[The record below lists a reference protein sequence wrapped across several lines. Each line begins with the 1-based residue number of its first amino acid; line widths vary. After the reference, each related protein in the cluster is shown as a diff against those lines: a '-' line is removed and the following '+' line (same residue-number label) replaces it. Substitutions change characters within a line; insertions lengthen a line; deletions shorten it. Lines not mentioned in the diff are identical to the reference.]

1 MKKILHIVIALSV
14 ICSIILVP
22 VDWSAKA
29 DGNKKRDDLIKS
41 VSFYNSNGQN
51 VTAKE
56 NYNEKLNYFLEV
68 AFGGNA
74 FQKGDYF
81 NIALSSDAL
90 LYTEKAYDL
99 KVDIDPTAV
108 TNEQVVGK
116 VTVEKMNGSPT
127 LHFVFTEDSESFF
140 INSFDASF
148 KIQVM
153 PAHGDKNVINLSYSG
168 AAKNFKNIGTS
179 SVEWN
184 VNMADDW
191 PPVGI
196 SDFSKKSGD
205 LYHAILVYEKPSSKV
220 NYETEILV
228 SYPLFEKRIPL
239 GNVQNIK
246 IEVWDEAKEIYR
258 AGVAGV
264 DYGTITYDVGT
275 PFVGGPIFQMN
286 CTIPFKGISTKTR
299 VSFDIDTNVDGKP
312 GTTDPYLVSLSS
324 VSSAT
329 KSLEFYPVNN
339 ADTKMTAAFFGKVT
353 TRFEDELGNPV
364 TFDDYSTVTTRGK
377 VNQDGKFEIAEPFL
391 HNSVQNVDKH
401 AYDTLLDT
409 NKYKLL
415 EVTSPNKLS
424 ETADNLSIQ
433 IKRGYQ
439 NDVLYKV
446 KALQK
451 PVISALPEIEYS
463 KTVNRTMEEFLE
475 DVEAKTDIPADID
488 CDLTNVKWG
497 VPGDYL
503 VLITAVNEDNQA
515 ADPVPVTIKISKN
528 PAPIITV
535 DPEITYDKTVTKEE
549 RTLLNEVNAR
559 TNDGSPITSNINDK
573 VKWGVPGDYEVTLN
587 AVNEDGVAA
596 EAKTFIVRILKSPAP
611 IITVD
616 PEITYPK
623 TITKTEAE
631 LLQEVNAQTNDGSPL
646 VSDMNDKVK
655 WGVPGDY
662 EVTLNAINEDSVAAE
677 AKTFIVR
684 ILKSPA
690 PIITVDPEITYDST
704 IIKNETEL
712 LKEVRAETNDN
723 SAITSDTLD
732 KVKWQ
737 TPGNYTVTLNAIN
750 EDGIPANPVT
760 FIVHIVEAQKAPIII
775 EENPAG
781 TPTKPTKQ
789 KNKENTVSKKK
800 TQLPRTG
807 DTHSKAILGGVL
819 CLGAWFFFRKK

>member
-29 DGNKKRDDLIKS
+29 DGNNKRDDLIKS

-68 AFGGNA
+68 AFGGNS

-81 NIALSSDAL
+81 NITLSSDAL

-116 VTVEKMNGSPT
+116 VTVEKINGSPT

-140 INSFDASF
+140 VNSFDASF

-184 VNMADDW
+184 VNMASDW

-339 ADTKMTAAFFGKVT
+339 AVTQMTATFFGKVT

-364 TFDDYSTVTTRGK
+364 TFDNYSTVTTPGK

-439 NDVLYKV
+439 NDVLYKI

-463 KTVNRTMEEFLE
+463 KTVSRTMEEFLE
-475 DVEAKTDIPADID
+475 DVEAKTDIPAGID

-497 VPGDYL
+497 VPGDYP

-528 PAPIITV
+528 PAPVITV

-549 RTLLNEVNAR
+549 STLLNEVNAR
-559 TNDGSPITSNINDK
+559 TNDGSTITSNINDK

-587 AVNEDGVAA
+587 AINEDGVAA

-646 VSDMNDKVK
+646 VSDMNDQVK

-662 EVTLNAINEDSVAAE
+662 EVTLNAVNEDGVAAE

-712 LKEVRAETNDN
+712 LKEVRAKTNDN
-723 SAITSDTLD
+723 SAITSDAPD

-737 TPGNYTVTLNAIN
+737 TPGSYTVTLNAVN
-750 EDGIPANPVT
+750 EDGIPADPVT
-760 FIVHIVEAQKAPIII
+760 FIVHIVEAKKAPIVI

-807 DTHSKAILGGVL
+807 DTQSKAILGGVL
-819 CLGAWFFFRKK
+819 CLGAWFLCRKK

>member
-22 VDWSAKA
+22 VDWYAKA
-29 DGNKKRDDLIKS
+29 DGNNKRDDLIKS

-81 NIALSSDAL
+81 NITLSSDAL

-116 VTVEKMNGSPT
+116 VTVEKINGSLT

-184 VNMADDW
+184 VNMASDW

-196 SDFSKKSGD
+196 SDFSKISGD

-339 ADTKMTAAFFGKVT
+339 ADAKITATFFGKVT

-364 TFDDYSTVTTRGK
+364 TFDDYSTVTTPGK
-377 VNQDGKFEIAEPFL
+377 VSQDGKFEIAEPFL

-439 NDVLYKV
+439 NDVLYKI

-528 PAPIITV
+528 PAPVITV

-549 RTLLNEVNAR
+549 STLLNEVNAR
-559 TNDGSPITSNINDK
+559 TNDGSTITSNINDK

-655 WGVPGDY
+655 WSVPGDY
-662 EVTLNAINEDSVAAE
+662 EVTLNAINEDGVAAE

-750 EDGIPANPVT
+750 EDGIPADPVT
-760 FIVHIVEAQKAPIII
+760 FIVHIVEAQKAPIVI

-807 DTHSKAILGGVL
+807 DTQSKAILGGVL
-819 CLGAWFFFRKK
+819 CLGAWFLCRKK

>member
-29 DGNKKRDDLIKS
+29 GGNNKRDDLIKS

-68 AFGGNA
+68 AFGGNS

-81 NIALSSDAL
+81 NITLSSDAL

-116 VTVEKMNGSPT
+116 VTVEKINGSPT

-196 SDFSKKSGD
+196 SDFSKISGD

-258 AGVAGV
+258 VGVAGV

-339 ADTKMTAAFFGKVT
+339 AVTQMTATFFGKVT

-364 TFDDYSTVTTRGK
+364 TFDNYSTVITPGK

-439 NDVLYKV
+439 NDVLYKI

-528 PAPIITV
+528 PAPVITV
-535 DPEITYDKTVTKEE
+535 DPEIIYDKTVTKEE
-549 RTLLNEVNAR
+549 STLLNEVNAR
-559 TNDGSPITSNINDK
+559 TNDGSTITSNINDK

-596 EAKTFIVRILKSPAP
+596 ESKTFIVRILKSPAP

-662 EVTLNAINEDSVAAE
+662 EVTLNAINEDGVAAE

-690 PIITVDPEITYDST
+690 PIITVDPEITYDSSV
-704 IIKNETEL
+704 IKDEREL
-712 LKEVRAETNDN
+712 LKDVHARSSDG
-723 SAITSDTLD
+723 SVLTSDSQV
-732 KVKWQ
+732 KVKWKK
-737 TPGNYTVTLNAIN
+737 TGSYTVTLNAVN
-750 EDGIPANPVT
+750 EDGISANSVQFT
-760 FIVHIVEAQKAPIII
+760 VHIVDAKAIPVVI
-775 EENPAG
+775 EEKPES
-781 TPTKPTKQ
+781 TPKPDTKEKVVI
-789 KNKENTVSKKK
+789 KKEK
-800 TQLPRTG
+800 LPKTG
-807 DTHSKAILGGVL
+807 DTNTKTILSGIF
-819 CLGAWFFFRKK
+819 CLGAWYLLRRK

>member
-1 MKKILHIVIALSV
+1 MKKILHIIIALSV

-29 DGNKKRDDLIKS
+29 DGNNKRDDLIKS
-41 VSFYNSNGQN
+41 VSFYKSDGQN

-68 AFGGNA
+68 AFGGNS

-81 NIALSSDAL
+81 NITLSSDAL
-90 LYTEKAYDL
+90 LSTEKAYDL
-99 KVDIDPTAV
+99 KVDVDPTAV

-116 VTVEKMNGSPT
+116 VTVEKINGSPT

-140 INSFDASF
+140 IKSFDASF

-179 SVEWN
+179 SVELN
-184 VNMADDW
+184 VNMASDW

-196 SDFSKKSGD
+196 KDFTKKSGD

-246 IEVWDEAKEIYR
+246 IEVWDEVKEIYR
-258 AGVAGV
+258 VGVAGV

-339 ADTKMTAAFFGKVT
+339 ADTKMTAALFGKVT

-364 TFDDYSTVTTRGK
+364 TFDDYSTVTTPGK
-377 VNQDGKFEIAEPFL
+377 VNQDGKFEITEPFL

-401 AYDTLLDT
+401 AYDSLLNT

-433 IKRGYQ
+433 IKQGYQ
-439 NDVLYKV
+439 NDVLYKI

-475 DVEAKTDIPADID
+475 DVEAKTDIPADIK

-497 VPGDYL
+497 VPGDYP

-528 PAPIITV
+528 PAPVITV
-535 DPEITYDKTVTKEE
+535 DPEITYDKTVTKDGS
-549 RTLLNEVNAR
+549 TLLNEVNAR
-559 TNDGSPITSNINDK
+559 TNDDSTITSNINDK

-623 TITKTEAE
+623 TVTKTEAE
-631 LLQEVNAQTNDGSPL
+631 LLQAVNAQTNDGSPL
-646 VSDMNDKVK
+646 VSNMNDKVK

-662 EVTLNAINEDSVAAE
+662 EVTLNAVNEDGVAAE

-690 PIITVDPEITYDST
+690 PIITVDPEVTYDST

-712 LKEVRAETNDN
+712 LKDVRAETNDN
-723 SAITSDTLD
+723 SAITSDAPD

-737 TPGNYTVTLNAIN
+737 TPGSYTVTLNAVN
-750 EDGIPANPVT
+750 EDGIPADPVT
-760 FIVHIVEAQKAPIII
+760 FIVHIVEAKKAPIVI
-775 EENPAG
+775 EENPAE
-781 TPTKPTKQ
+781 TPTKPSKH
-789 KNKENTVSKKK
+789 KPKEKIVIKK
-800 TQLPRTG
+800 TTKLPRTG
-807 DTHSKAILGGVL
+807 DTQSKAILGGVL
-819 CLGAWFFFRKK
+819 CLGAWFLFRKK

>member
-1 MKKILHIVIALSV
+1 MKKILHIIIALSV

-22 VDWSAKA
+22 VDWSVKA
-29 DGNKKRDDLIKS
+29 DGNNKRDDLIKS
-41 VSFYNSNGQN
+41 VSFYKSDGQN

-68 AFGGNA
+68 AFGGNS

-81 NIALSSDAL
+81 NITLSSDAL
-90 LYTEKAYDL
+90 LSTEKAYDL
-99 KVDIDPTAV
+99 KVDVDPTAV

-116 VTVEKMNGSPT
+116 VTVEKINGSPT

-140 INSFDASF
+140 MKNFDANF

-179 SVEWN
+179 SVELN
-184 VNMADDW
+184 VNMASDW

-196 SDFSKKSGD
+196 KDFTKKSGD

-246 IEVWDEAKEIYR
+246 IEVWDEVKEIYR
-258 AGVAGV
+258 VGVAGV

-339 ADTKMTAAFFGKVT
+339 DDTKMTAAFFGKVT

-364 TFDDYSTVTTRGK
+364 TFDDYSTVTTPGK
-377 VNQDGKFEIAEPFL
+377 VNQDGKFEITEPFL

-401 AYDTLLDT
+401 AYDSLLNT

-433 IKRGYQ
+433 IKQGYQ
-439 NDVLYKV
+439 NDVLYKI

-475 DVEAKTDIPADID
+475 DVEAKTDIPADIK

-497 VPGDYL
+497 VPGDYP

-528 PAPIITV
+528 PAPVITV
-535 DPEITYDKTVTKEE
+535 DPEITYDKTVTKDES
-549 RTLLNEVNAR
+549 TLLNEVNAR
-559 TNDGSPITSNINDK
+559 TNDGSTITSNINDKVKWGVPGDYEVTLNAVNEDGVAAEAKTFIVRVLKSPAPIITVDPEITYPKTVTKTEAELLQAVNAQTNDGSPLVSDMNDK

-616 PEITYPK
+616 PE
-623 TITKTEAE
+623 
-631 LLQEVNAQTNDGSPL
+631 V
-646 VSDMNDKVK
+646 
-655 WGVPGDY
+655 
-662 EVTLNAINEDSVAAE
+662 
-677 AKTFIVR
+677 
-684 ILKSPA
+684 
-690 PIITVDPEITYDST
+690 TYDST

-712 LKEVRAETNDN
+712 LKDVRAETNDN
-723 SAITSDTLD
+723 SAITSDASD

-737 TPGNYTVTLNAIN
+737 TPGSYTVTLNAVN
-750 EDGIPANPVT
+750 EDGIPADPVT
-760 FIVHIVEAQKAPIII
+760 FIVHIVEAKKAPIVI
-775 EENPAG
+775 EENPAE
-781 TPTKPTKQ
+781 TPTKPSKQ
-789 KNKENTVSKKK
+789 KPKEKIVIKK
-800 TQLPRTG
+800 TMKLPRTG
-807 DTHSKAILGGVL
+807 DTQSKAILGGVL
-819 CLGAWFFFRKK
+819 CLGAWFLFRKK

>member
-1 MKKILHIVIALSV
+1 MKKILHIIIALSV

-29 DGNKKRDDLIKS
+29 DGNNKRDDLIKS
-41 VSFYNSNGQN
+41 VSFYKSDGQN

-68 AFGGNA
+68 AFGGNS

-81 NIALSSDAL
+81 NITLSSDAL
-90 LYTEKAYDL
+90 LSTEKAYDL
-99 KVDIDPTAV
+99 KVDVDPTAV

-116 VTVEKMNGSPT
+116 VTVEKINGSPT

-140 INSFDASF
+140 MKNFDANF

-179 SVEWN
+179 SVELN
-184 VNMADDW
+184 VNMASDW

-196 SDFSKKSGD
+196 KDFTKKSGD

-246 IEVWDEAKEIYR
+246 IEVWDEVKEIYR
-258 AGVAGV
+258 VGVAGV

-364 TFDDYSTVTTRGK
+364 TFDDYSTVTTPGK

-401 AYDTLLDT
+401 AYDSLLNT

-433 IKRGYQ
+433 IKQGYQ
-439 NDVLYKV
+439 NDVLYKI

-475 DVEAKTDIPADID
+475 DVEAKTDIPADIK

-497 VPGDYL
+497 VPGDYP

-528 PAPIITV
+528 PAPVITV
-535 DPEITYDKTVTKEE
+535 DPEITYDKTVRKAEDQ
-549 RTLLNEVNAR
+549 LLTEVNAR
-559 TNDGSPITSNINDK
+559 TNDGSTITSNINDK

-587 AVNEDGVAA
+587 AINEDGVAA
-596 EAKTFIVRILKSPAP
+596 EAKTFIVRILKNPAP

-623 TITKTEAE
+623 TVIKTEAE

-655 WGVPGDY
+655 WVVPGNY
-662 EVTLNAINEDSVAAE
+662 EVTLNAVNEDGVAAE

-684 ILKSPA
+684 ILKNPA
-690 PIITVDPEITYDST
+690 PIITVDPEITYDSSV
-704 IIKNETEL
+704 IKDEREL
-712 LKEVRAETNDN
+712 LKDVHARSSDG
-723 SAITSDTLD
+723 SAITSDSQV
-732 KVKWQ
+732 KVKWKK
-737 TPGNYTVTLNAIN
+737 TGSYTVTLNAVN
-750 EDGIPANPVT
+750 EDGISANSVQFT
-760 FIVHIVEAQKAPIII
+760 VHIVEAKTIPVVI
-775 EENPAG
+775 EEQPASS
-781 TPTKPTKQ
+781 PKPDA
-789 KNKENTVSKKK
+789 KEKVVIKKEK
-800 TQLPRTG
+800 LPKTG
-807 DTHSKAILGGVL
+807 DTNTKTILSGII
-819 CLGAWFFFRKK
+819 CLGAWYLLRRK

>member
-29 DGNKKRDDLIKS
+29 DANNKRDDLIKS

-81 NIALSSDAL
+81 NITLSSDAL

-116 VTVEKMNGSPT
+116 VTVEKINGSPT

-184 VNMADDW
+184 VNMASDW

-339 ADTKMTAAFFGKVT
+339 ADAKITATFFGKVT

-364 TFDDYSTVTTRGK
+364 TFDDYSTVTTPGK
-377 VNQDGKFEIAEPFL
+377 VSQDGKFEIAEPFL

-439 NDVLYKV
+439 NDVLYKI

-528 PAPIITV
+528 PAPVITV

-549 RTLLNEVNAR
+549 STLLNEVNAR
-559 TNDGSPITSNINDK
+559 TNDGSTITSNINDK

-623 TITKTEAE
+623 IITKTEAE

-646 VSDMNDKVK
+646 VSDMIDKVK

-662 EVTLNAINEDSVAAE
+662 EVTLNAINEDGVAAE

-712 LKEVRAETNDN
+712 LKEVRAKTNDN
-723 SAITSDTLD
+723 SAITSDAPD
-732 KVKWQ
+732 RVKWQ
-737 TPGNYTVTLNAIN
+737 TPGSYTVTLNAVN

-760 FIVHIVEAQKAPIII
+760 FIVYIVEAKKAPIVI

-781 TPTKPTKQ
+781 TPTKQ
-789 KNKENTVSKKK
+789 KTKENTVSKKK

-807 DTHSKAILGGVL
+807 DTQSKAILGGVL
-819 CLGAWFFFRKK
+819 CLGAWFLCRKK

>member
-29 DGNKKRDDLIKS
+29 GGNNKRDDLIKS

-68 AFGGNA
+68 AFGGNS

-81 NIALSSDAL
+81 NITLSSDAL

-116 VTVEKMNGSPT
+116 VTVEKINGSPT

-196 SDFSKKSGD
+196 SDFSKISGD

-258 AGVAGV
+258 VGVAGV

-339 ADTKMTAAFFGKVT
+339 AVTQMTATFFGKVT

-364 TFDDYSTVTTRGK
+364 TFDNYSTVTTPRK

-439 NDVLYKV
+439 NDVLYKI

-528 PAPIITV
+528 PAPVITV
-535 DPEITYDKTVTKEE
+535 DPEIIYDKTVTKEE
-549 RTLLNEVNAR
+549 STLLNEVNAR
-559 TNDGSPITSNINDK
+559 TNDGSTITSNINDK

-596 EAKTFIVRILKSPAP
+596 ESKTFIVRILKSPAP

-662 EVTLNAINEDSVAAE
+662 EVTLNAINEDGVAAE

-690 PIITVDPEITYDST
+690 PIITVDPEITYDSSV
-704 IIKNETEL
+704 IKDEREL
-712 LKEVRAETNDN
+712 LKDVHARSSDG
-723 SAITSDTLD
+723 SVLTSDSQV
-732 KVKWQ
+732 KVKWKK
-737 TPGNYTVTLNAIN
+737 TGSYTVTLNAVN
-750 EDGIPANPVT
+750 EDGISANSVQFT
-760 FIVHIVEAQKAPIII
+760 VHIVDAKAIPVVI
-775 EENPAG
+775 EEKPES
-781 TPTKPTKQ
+781 TPKPDTKEKVVI
-789 KNKENTVSKKK
+789 KKEK
-800 TQLPRTG
+800 LPKTG
-807 DTHSKAILGGVL
+807 DTNTKTILSGIF
-819 CLGAWFFFRKK
+819 CLGAWYLLRRK

>member
-81 NIALSSDAL
+81 NITLSSDAL

-116 VTVEKMNGSPT
+116 VTVEKINGSPT

-184 VNMADDW
+184 VNMASDW

-258 AGVAGV
+258 VGVAGV

-275 PFVGGPIFQMN
+275 PFVGGPVFQMN

-339 ADTKMTAAFFGKVT
+339 AATQMTATFFGKVT
-353 TRFEDELGNPV
+353 TRFEDELGCPV
-364 TFDDYSTVTTRGK
+364 TFDDYSTVTTLGK

-439 NDVLYKV
+439 NDVLYKI

-463 KTVNRTMEEFLE
+463 KTVSRTMEEFLE

-497 VPGDYL
+497 VPGDYP

-528 PAPIITV
+528 PAPVITV

-549 RTLLNEVNAR
+549 STLLNEVNAR
-559 TNDGSPITSNINDK
+559 TNDGSTITSNINDK
-573 VKWGVPGDYEVTLN
+573 VKWGVPGDYEVTLNAVNEDGLAAEAKTFIVRILKSPAPIITVNPEITYPKTITKTEAELLQEVNAQTNDGSPLVSDMNDQVKWGVPGDYEVTLN

-616 PEITYPK
+616 PEITY
-623 TITKTEAE
+623 
-631 LLQEVNAQTNDGSPL
+631 
-646 VSDMNDKVK
+646 
-655 WGVPGDY
+655 
-662 EVTLNAINEDSVAAE
+662 
-677 AKTFIVR
+677 
-684 ILKSPA
+684 
-690 PIITVDPEITYDST
+690 DST
-704 IIKNETEL
+704 MIKNETEL

-750 EDGIPANPVT
+750 EDGIPADPVT
-760 FIVHIVEAQKAPIII
+760 FIVHIVEAQKAPIVI

-789 KNKENTVSKKK
+789 KTKENTVSKKK

-807 DTHSKAILGGVL
+807 DTQSKAILGGVL
-819 CLGAWFFFRKK
+819 CLGAWFLCRKK

>member
-29 DGNKKRDDLIKS
+29 DGNNKRDDLIKS

-68 AFGGNA
+68 AFGGNS

-81 NIALSSDAL
+81 NITLSSDAL

-116 VTVEKMNGSPT
+116 VTVEKINGSPT

-184 VNMADDW
+184 VNMASDW

-258 AGVAGV
+258 VGVAGV

-275 PFVGGPIFQMN
+275 PFVGGPVFQMN

-339 ADTKMTAAFFGKVT
+339 ADAKITATFFGKVT

-364 TFDDYSTVTTRGK
+364 TFDDYSTVTTPGK
-377 VNQDGKFEIAEPFL
+377 VSQDGKFEIAEPFL

-439 NDVLYKV
+439 NDVLYKI

-528 PAPIITV
+528 PAPVITV

-549 RTLLNEVNAR
+549 STLLNEVNAR
-559 TNDGSPITSNINDK
+559 TNDGSTITSNINDK

-646 VSDMNDKVK
+646 VSDMNDQVK

-662 EVTLNAINEDSVAAE
+662 EVTLNAVNEDGVAAE

-723 SAITSDTLD
+723 SAITSNTLD

-750 EDGIPANPVT
+750 EDGIPADPVT
-760 FIVHIVEAQKAPIII
+760 FIVHIVEAQKAPIVI

-807 DTHSKAILGGVL
+807 DTQSKAILGGVL
-819 CLGAWFFFRKK
+819 CLGAWFLCRKK

>member
-29 DGNKKRDDLIKS
+29 GGNNKRDDLIKS
-41 VSFYNSNGQN
+41 VSFYNSNGKN

-68 AFGGNA
+68 AFGGNS

-81 NIALSSDAL
+81 NITLSSDAL

-116 VTVEKMNGSPT
+116 VTVEKINGSPT

-196 SDFSKKSGD
+196 SDFSKISGD

-258 AGVAGV
+258 VGVAGV

-339 ADTKMTAAFFGKVT
+339 AVTQMTATFFGKVT

-364 TFDDYSTVTTRGK
+364 TFDNYSTVTTLGK

-439 NDVLYKV
+439 NDVLYKI

-528 PAPIITV
+528 PAPVITV
-535 DPEITYDKTVTKEE
+535 DPEIIYDKTVTKEE
-549 RTLLNEVNAR
+549 STLLNEVNAR
-559 TNDGSPITSNINDK
+559 TNDGSTITSNINDK

-596 EAKTFIVRILKSPAP
+596 ESKTFIVRILKSPAP

-662 EVTLNAINEDSVAAE
+662 EVTLNAINEDGVAAE
-677 AKTFIVR
+677 SKTFVVR

-690 PIITVDPEITYDST
+690 PIITVDPEITYDSSV
-704 IIKNETEL
+704 IKDEREL
-712 LKEVRAETNDN
+712 LKDVHARSSDG
-723 SAITSDTLD
+723 SVLTSDSQV
-732 KVKWQ
+732 KVKWKK
-737 TPGNYTVTLNAIN
+737 TGSYTVTLNAVN
-750 EDGIPANPVT
+750 EDGISANSVQFT
-760 FIVHIVEAQKAPIII
+760 VHIVDAKAIPVVI
-775 EENPAG
+775 EEKPES
-781 TPTKPTKQ
+781 TPKPDTKEKVVI
-789 KNKENTVSKKK
+789 KKEK
-800 TQLPRTG
+800 LPKTG
-807 DTHSKAILGGVL
+807 DTNTKTILSGIF
-819 CLGAWFFFRKK
+819 CLGAWYLLRRK